1 MYTQNSCL
9 YLLFDCRA
17 PSVQERC
24 TRMDFYIFF
33 IVPYQRGV
41 PLNLLKATKH
51 LKGKSVLL
59 TTASVYTS
67 TGCNF
72 LYSAFFSN
80 YISFLGLAF
89 PYVTSFITEGDILR
103 NKPSQITSVPNN
115 SSEAEWERTMKCQYK
130 HPLRGWKS
138 QRTEISVCSK
148 TYKSNFYAIISFGT
162 SF

>member
-1 MYTQNSCL
+1 MCVLKTLVYTCSL
-9 YLLFDCRA
+9 TVEHLVFKKDA
-17 PSVQERC
+17 PEWIS
-24 TRMDFYIFF
+24 TFFF

-41 PLNLLKATKH
+41 PLAQSHK
-51 LKGKSVLL
+51 
-59 TTASVYTS
+59 TS
-67 TGCNF
+67 QREKCPAYHSQYVHNYCNF
-72 LYSAFFSN
+72 LYSAFFSS

-89 PYVTSFITEGDILR
+89 PYVTSFVTEGDILR
-103 NKPSQITSVPNN
+103 NKPSQITSVPSN

-130 HPLRGWKS
+130 YPLRGWNS